1 MDWQALLT
9 PEAFISLVTLTF
21 MEIVLGIDN
30 IIFISI
36 VAGKLPEEKQARV
49 RTIGLGL
56 ALLFRVGLLLGITW
70 IIGLTQPLFSI
81 VKYHVTARD
90 LILFAGGLFL
100 IAKSTTEIHAKIEG
114 HDEHASMTGKAVSA
128 LSIVIQIILLDMIFS
143 IDSILTA
150 VGLAKEVAIMIIAV
164 IISILIMILA
174 AGAISNFVNKNPTI
188 KILAL
193 AFLILIGF
201 MLVLEGLPDQLAIH
215 VPKGYIYFAIFFSLA
230 VEMLNMRMRK
240 RLLRFT
246 ALRDTTSAAH
256 AENEK

>member
-1 MDWQALLT
+1 MDVLFT

-36 VAGKLPEEKQARV
+36 VAGKLPPEKQARV
-49 RTIGLGL
+49 RTTGL
-56 ALLFRVGLLLGITW
+56 ALALIFRILLLLGITW
-70 IIGLTQPLFSI
+70 IIGLTRPLFSVI
-81 VKYHVTARD
+81 QYHVTARD

-100 IAKSTTEIHAKIEG
+100 IAKSTSEIHAKIEG
-114 HDEHASMTGKAVSA
+114 LDEQKKAGGSASVMNV
-128 LSIVIQIILLDMIFS
+128 LIQIILLDMIFS

-150 VGLAKEVAIMIIAV
+150 VGLVREILIMIIAV
-164 IISILIMILA
+164 IVSIGVMMVA
-174 AGAISNFVNKNPTI
+174 AGGISRFVNTHPTI

-230 VEMLNMRMRK
+230 VEMLNMRMRRK
-240 RLLRFT
+240 
-246 ALRDTTSAAH
+246 ALKS
-256 AENEK
+256 EV

>member
-1 MDWQALLT
+1 MDFDFSALLT
-9 PEAFISLVTLTF
+9 PEALISLATLTF

-36 VAGKLPEEKQARV
+36 VAGKLPVEKQART
-49 RTIGLGL
+49 RTIGLAL
-56 ALLFRVGLLLGITW
+56 ALIFRILLLLGITW
-70 IIGLTQPLFSI
+70 IIGLTKPLFSFMAFDTT
-81 VKYHVTARD
+81 YGVTARD

-100 IAKSTTEIHAKIEG
+100 MAKSTTEIHSKIEG
-114 HDEHASMTGKAVSA
+114 HEEGAKKTGK
-128 LSIVIQIILLDMIFS
+128 SISVASVLFQIILLDMIFS

-150 VGLAKEVAIMIIAV
+150 VGLVKEVPIMIAAV
-164 IISILIMILA
+164 IISIIVMMLA
-174 AGAISNFVNKNPTI
+174 SGAISKFVNEHPTI

-240 RLLRFT
+240 K
-246 ALRDTTSAAH
+246 AAD
-256 AENEK
+256 